1 MLGQT
6 FAKQTFSEERGKYST
21 LMAATNNV
29 IPITSEPEL
38 GFGDPDKSRQW
49 KGES

>member
-6 FAKQTFSEERGKYST
+6 FAEQTFSEERGKYGT
-21 LMAATNNV
+21 LTAATASV

-38 GFGDPDKSRQW
+38 GFVDPDKSWQ
-49 KGES
+49 